1 MSQQTLVVMTQ
12 LNSRTQKM
20 YLNYA
25 VFKGNCDKMCIL
37 TRRKLKRRLLKVIR
51 RLETPW
57 REKDISQSMSK
68 APQRRTEGAPVCQ
81 VRYKMGKKALRSTF
95 EESSKHIK
103 VLFKLFK
110 SIKRKKLE

>member
-1 MSQQTLVVMTQ
+1 
-12 LNSRTQKM
+12 
-20 YLNYA
+20 
-25 VFKGNCDKMCIL
+25 MCIL
-37 TRRKLKRRLLKVIR
+37 TRRELKGRLLKVIR

-57 REKDISQSMSK
+57 REKDISQRMSE
-68 APQRRTEGAPVCQ
+68 APQRITGGAPVCQ
-81 VRYKMGKKALRSTF
+81 VRYKMGKKTLRSAF